1 MIEIHWNPDARA
13 LRRWGVTM
21 AIVTGVAGAV
31 FRWVAWG
38 PFAAMHGL
46 APWLWSLGAVALIC
60 AGTGSPLGRP
70 VYRAWMGFAWLVGT
84 AIGTL
89 ALGIVFFLVV
99 TPLAFAARLAGR
111 DRLELRPSTEK
122 SMWRPLPQAPH
133 DPERQF

>member
-13 LRRWGVTM
+13 LRRWGVIM
-21 AIVTGVAGAV
+21 AIVTGVAGAL
-31 FRWVAWG
+31 FRWVSWG
-38 PFAAMHGL
+38 PFAAMQGL
-46 APWLWSLGAVALIC
+46 SPWLWGLGAVALVC

-84 AIGTL
+84 AIGTV

-99 TPLAFAARLAGR
+99 TPLAFVARLVGR
-111 DRLELRPSTEK
+111 DRLELRRPASA
-122 SMWRPLPQAPH
+122 SMWRPLPNTPH

>member
-1 MIEIHWNPDARA
+1 MIEIKWNPDARA

-21 AIVTGVAGAV
+21 AIVTGVAGAM

-46 APWLWSLGAVALIC
+46 SPWLWGLGAVALVC
-60 AGTGSPLGRP
+60 AGTGSPLGLP

-84 AIGTL
+84 VIGTV
-89 ALGIVFFLVV
+89 ALGIVFFLVI
-99 TPLAFAARLAGR
+99 TPMAVVARLAGR
-111 DRLELRPSTEK
+111 DRLELRQPEK
-122 SMWRPLPQAPH
+122 ASMWRPLPQAPH

>member
-1 MIEIHWNPDARA
+1 
-13 LRRWGVTM
+13 M
-21 AIVTGVAGAV
+21 AIVTGVAGAL
-31 FRWVAWG
+31 FRWVPWG

-84 AIGTL
+84 VIGTL

-111 DRLELRPSTEK
+111 DRLEVRPSTAK